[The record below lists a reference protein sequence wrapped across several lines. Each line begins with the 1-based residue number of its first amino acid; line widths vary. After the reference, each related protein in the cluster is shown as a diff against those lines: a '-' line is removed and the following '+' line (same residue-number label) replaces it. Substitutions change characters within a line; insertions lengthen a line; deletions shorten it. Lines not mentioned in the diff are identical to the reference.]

1 MNLILRI
8 LMAIVLMAGCAANS
22 VAQSRIRDI
31 TVRPDVFDLTAS
43 TSQRLDMNGNPCGLL
58 KVSVQVDNVEFQGN
72 IIGDVVRHGGDYWVY
87 VTNGTK
93 KIRMTSAAFG
103 GVDLLFADWDIPHI
117 QSKTTYNVTVELTE
131 PAAPAAAMKRGYVL
145 FTLTPPTATMVFDGQ
160 QLEVTDG
167 AAYRRVP
174 YGSYSYT
181 VQAVGYEPFSGTVAV
196 NAEKTEVPVK
206 LRSNKARVTVTAET
220 AGSTIYVDGAM
231 KGKAP
236 WQGELMPGNY
246 VVEARRNGYRPREIS
261 VTLTAAI
268 ERSITIPAL
277 EMITGELTVE
287 YLPVGSQVTVDGK
300 TVGTTPLSLPEIA
313 AGTHTVTIAHSGY
326 DTAIL
331 SVTVKE
337 TGTAPVTGTLKK
349 TTAPVPMAQSGS
361 GTAMPQF
368 STKPVNMALC
378 AKGPDGYVYIT
389 ADQWKQLSEAQ
400 KSTFKPIGVY
410 LAGGNF
416 LVELHDKERGVEMG
430 WNAAMKYNL
439 PTKEQGQILV
449 DNRTALNNALRAF
462 GGIDMKFWYWTKTE
476 KSSSSAWYV
485 SMPYGGVLYNNKTGT
500 ASVRAVAPVPG
511 SSAM

>member
-1 MNLILRI
+1 MKLLRGI
-8 LMAIVLMAGCAANS
+8 IIVFLLVVAAFAEAA
-22 VAQSRIRDI
+22 AQSRIREI
-31 TVRPDVFDLTAS
+31 RIRPDVFDLTAS

-131 PAAPAAAMKRGYVL
+131 PAAPAAAVKRGYVL

-181 VQAVGYEPFSGTVAV
+181 VQAVGYEPFSGTVTV
-196 NAEKTEVPVK
+196 SAEKTEVPVK

-236 WQGELMPGNY
+236 WQGELSPGNY
-246 VVEARRNGYRPREIS
+246 VIEARREGYRPREVS
-261 VTLTAAI
+261 VTLSAAT

-287 YLPVGSQVTVDGK
+287 YLPIGSQVTLDG
-300 TVGTTPLSLPEIA
+300 TAVGTTPLSLPAVA
-313 AGTHTVTIAHSGY
+313 AGDYILTISHSGY
-326 DTAIL
+326 DTATL
-331 SVTVKE
+331 SVTVSE
-337 TGTAPVTGTLKK
+337 NGTAPVTGTLKK
-349 TTAPVPMAQSGS
+349 TAAAVT
-361 GTAMPQF
+361 TPQPATPAELRF
-368 STKPVNMALC
+368 STKPVDMALC
-378 AKGPDGYVYIT
+378 AKGQDGYVYIT
-389 ADQWKQLSEAQ
+389 ADQWKKLSESQ
-400 KSTFKPIGVY
+400 KSSFTPCGVY
-410 LAGGNF
+410 LADGNF
-416 LVELHDKERGVEMG
+416 IVELHDKENGEWMT

-462 GGIDMKFWYWTKTE
+462 GGTVMDNVYWTKTE
-476 KSSSSAWYV
+476 KSHSLAWGVYMYNGYV
-485 SMPYGGVLYNNKTGT
+485 SGSNKTY
-500 ASVRAVAPVPG
+500 ALRVRAVAPVPE
-511 SSAM
+511 SSAR